1 MGNTQ
6 PTNKTG
12 RKVVAKKLENAGKT
26 NILSLTEHGLEDIPV
41 QVFQ

>member
-12 RKVVAKKLENAGKT
+12 KKVVQQKLENAKKLGV
-26 NILSLTEHGLEDIPV
+26 LSLSEHKLDDCPE
-41 QVFQ
+41 QVFA